1 MNTPSL
7 IRDKSQDMEQS
18 LPTTYEADYAGFWI
32 RTCALAID
40 ALVVG
45 FLMLVEFVIVGGLWE
60 LGLLPM
66 TSKELGEG
74 LGLFLAVMFWVFPAW
89 PYYAIL
95 ESSKMQATVGKRLFG
110 LRVTDLEGQRI
121 GFVRASLRHW
131 AKVVSHFALFM
142 GWIMAAITSR
152 KQGLHDLLAGTLV
165 VWG

>member
-1 MNTPSL
+1 MEPSL
-7 IRDKSQDMEQS
+7 VTSD
-18 LPTTYEADYAGFWI
+18 EADYAGFWI

-40 ALVVG
+40 ALVVW
-45 FLMLVEFVIVGGLWE
+45 FLMLVEFLIVVGLWE

-74 LGLFLAVMFWVFPAW
+74 LGVFLAVMFWGFPAW

-121 GFVRASLRHW
+121 GIVRASVRHW
-131 AKVVSHFALFM
+131 AKVASHFLLFM
-142 GWIMAAITSR
+142 GWVMAAFSSR
-152 KQGLHDLLAGTLV
+152 KQGLHDLMAGTLV